1 MDYQFFGDVFAFGAT
16 YKKNKHRLSIVIFF
30 GVNNHK
36 QTIVFKTPTVVITN
50 GDMTMRNAIRRVFP
64 SSRHRL
70 CAWHLMQNASSNVRV
85 KEFHH
90 WKIQTTKLHLH

>member
-50 GDMTMRNAIRRVFP
+50 GDMTMRNAIRRVFG
-64 SSRHRL
+64 
-70 CAWHLMQNASSNVRV
+70 
-85 KEFHH
+85 
-90 WKIQTTKLHLH
+90 T